1 MTPVLRELND
11 AERRD
16 WLRLIRS
23 ENIGP
28 RTFATLIARYGDA
41 GAALD
46 ALPALIARGRA
57 GGRSVTIFPADE
69 AARELDAARRLGVSF
84 LALCEPDYPAP
95 LRAIDAP
102 PPLIAV
108 KGSPEALQRPM
119 VAIVGSRNASGS
131 GLIFAERLAK
141 GLGDAGYVVVSGLAR
156 GIDGRAHQAS
166 LATGTVA
173 VLAGG
178 HDKVYPSEHEAL
190 TRRVVENG
198 ALVSEMPLGWEPRAR
213 DFPRRN
219 RLVSGLS
226 LGVIVVEASRRSGS
240 LITARFANEQGR
252 EVFAVPGSPLDA
264 RAEGTNDLLRQ
275 GATLCASVED
285 VLGAL
290 APALG
295 PPREGLAM
303 AEPRGDAPEPEP
315 LWEEIDLFAEG
326 DQLGPALP
334 LRETGSS
341 PGVSQ
346 PAPPRISDGV
356 ADIDR
361 VLELIGP
368 TPILIDDL
376 IRASALP
383 ARHLQAALME
393 LEIRQQVRRL
403 DGNRVALNLERIA
416 ASPSSGAS
424 FGGDTASADTLG
436 LHLRHGE

>member
-1 MTPVLRELND
+1 MTPALHDLGD
-11 AERRD
+11 AERFD

-28 RTFATLIARYGDA
+28 RTFATLIARYGGA

-57 GGRSVTIFPADE
+57 GGRSVTIFPVDE

-84 LALCEPDYPAP
+84 VALCEPAYPAP

-108 KGSPEALQRPM
+108 KGSTAALQRPI

-131 GLIFAERLAK
+131 GLVFAERLAK
-141 GLGDAGYVVVSGLAR
+141 GLGDAGYVIVSGLAR

-178 HDKVYPSEHEAL
+178 HDRLYPSEHEAL
-190 TRRVVENG
+190 ARRIVDNG

-264 RAEGTNDLLRQ
+264 RAEGANDLLRQ
-275 GATLCASVED
+275 GATLCASVDD

-290 APALG
+290 APVLG
-295 PPREGLAM
+295 PARDGPAM
-303 AEPRGDAPEPEP
+303 AEPHVGVPESEP
-315 LWEEIDLFAEG
+315 LWEEIDLFAG
-326 DQLGPALP
+326 ADDFGPALP
-334 LRETGSS
+334 LRETGS
-341 PGVSQ
+341 PPVSQ
-346 PAPPRISDGV
+346 PAASGIGDGI

-368 TPILIDDL
+368 TPILVDDL

-403 DGNRVALNLERIA
+403 DGNRVSLNLDRA
-416 ASPSSGAS
+416 AANAPSGGS
-424 FGGDTASADTLG
+424 FGGDVQTADPLG

>member
-1 MTPVLRELND
+1 MTPALRDLSD
-11 AERRD
+11 GERCN

-57 GGRSVTIFPADE
+57 GARGVTIFPADA

-84 LALCEPDYPAP
+84 LALCEPAYPAP

-108 KGSPEALQRPM
+108 KGSLEALRRPM

-131 GLIFAERLAK
+131 GLIFADRLAK

-166 LATGTVA
+166 LASGTVA

-178 HDKVYPSEHEAL
+178 HDRVYPSEHEAL
-190 TRRVVENG
+190 TRRIVENG

-264 RAEGTNDLLRQ
+264 RADGTNDLLRQ

-290 APALG
+290 APVLG
-295 PPREGLAM
+295 PAREGMTM
-303 AEPRGDAPEPEP
+303 AEPRSDAPEPEP

-326 DQLGPALP
+326 DELGPALP
-334 LRETGSS
+334 LRETLSS
-341 PGVSQ
+341 PVSQ

-368 TPILIDDL
+368 TPVLIDDL

-393 LEIRQQVRRL
+393 LEIRHQVRRL
-403 DGNRVALNLERIA
+403 DGNRVALNLERA
-416 ASPSSGAS
+416 AAGASSGGS
-424 FGGDTASADTLG
+424 LGGDLPPTDALR